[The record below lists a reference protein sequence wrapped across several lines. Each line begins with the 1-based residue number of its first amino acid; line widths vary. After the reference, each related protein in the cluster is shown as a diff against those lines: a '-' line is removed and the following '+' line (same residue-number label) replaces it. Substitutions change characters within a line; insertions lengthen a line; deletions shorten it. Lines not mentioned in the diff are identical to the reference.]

1 MQDYQLAHHSD
12 DGPNGSNQGASPA
25 IAPPWAAANDGTAAH
40 LTEKEESALPFPD
53 DFAAPHAGS
62 AGTDGTAADRQ
73 AERSGT
79 RADAGSP
86 ALTLGMASHLFGH
99 LCDQRLGVSGAT
111 ALVATAAVDAEQ
123 PAADRH
129 SAQTCAPPAELLR
142 RVEEHTGARLDQVRV
157 HIGGQAQASAAE
169 YGARAYAQGSDL
181 FFAAGQ
187 YRPGTVDG
195 DRLLIHEL
203 VHAAQQQG
211 ASSGASPAISTP
223 DSAPEQEADA
233 IAHAVTAGDQ
243 TTPRSTRRPSSRVQ
257 AAPFGIYRSP
267 DPETLGTAQT
277 TAPIAKNAIQPQRQ
291 MVAELEQETSLLRHG
306 QRVIQWIEAK
316 RCQQPDESFE
326 FTIDELF
333 AATQPRTETT
343 GKKKKTI
350 QAEITG
356 IQVKSAADLK
366 PILDILIHYGV
377 INGPSATSTNY
388 TINVETKVPYAPNR
402 LRRSEFDNAHRNIT
416 AFTERFKKR
425 VSAKSPQ
432 KSVVETDLAPMEWSS
447 DFSAVKKEKAA
458 NVKLNNLS
466 TKMGEYVVYPAAKNG
481 KAQAP
486 VFGAKSATA
495 DEKKDENGKTTGWQI
510 DIAGQAK
517 PLVLSEAPEAIE
529 PLASG
534 TREATVKRREQL
546 QREIKAAQHE
556 LHASQAYRTFS
567 KENLVLFRRLR
578 ELNTQFS
585 IGTYHGHSWAE
596 FSADIFI
603 SAGFDNKAD
612 GFWDRAVVR
621 RFFDDLNTAAEMTDA
636 EEGKFAWRAIYND
649 DELASE
655 INKKYGNER
664 VIHAPH
670 HGPHPDKLHIHL
682 DARPVTLNKDAAT
695 GYTMVDGRVHLNEPL
710 AP

>member
-1 MQDYQLAHHSD
+1 MQDVQFAHHSD
-12 DGPNGSNQGASPA
+12 DDSSGSTMGASPA
-25 IAPPWAAANDGTAAH
+25 MAPPWAAEDDGTAAH
-40 LTEKEESALPFPD
+40 STGQAESALPFPD
-53 DFAAPHAGS
+53 DFVAPHAGS
-62 AGTDGTAADRQ
+62 AGTDGTAADPQ
-73 AERSGT
+73 AVRSGT
-79 RADAGSP
+79 QTDAGSP

-111 ALVATAAVDAEQ
+111 ALLASSPVDEEH

-129 SAQTCAPPAELLR
+129 SAQTYAPPAELLR
-142 RVEEHTGARLDQVRV
+142 RVEQHTGARLDQVRV
-157 HIGGQAQASAAE
+157 HIGGKAQASAAE

-211 ASSGASPAISTP
+211 ASSGASPAISAP

-233 IAHAVTAGDQ
+233 IAHAMTAGDQ
-243 TTPRSTRRPSSRVQ
+243 AAPRSARRPLGRVQ

-291 MVAELEQETSLLRHG
+291 MVAELERETSLLRHG
-306 QRVIQWIEAK
+306 QRVIAWIEGK
-316 RCQQPDESFE
+316 RCQHPDESFE

-343 GKKKKTI
+343 GKKKTI
-350 QAEITG
+350 QAEIPG
-356 IQVKSAADLK
+356 IQIKSAAELK

-377 INGPSATSTNY
+377 INGPSATSKNY
-388 TINVETKVPYAPNR
+388 TINVETRVPYAAKQ
-402 LRRSEFDNAHRNIT
+402 LRRSKFDNAHRDIT
-416 AFTERFKKR
+416 AFTQRFKKR
-425 VSAKSPQ
+425 VHAKSPQ

-458 NVKLNNLS
+458 NIKLTNLS
-466 TKMGEYVVYPAAKNG
+466 AKMGEYVVYPAAKKG

-486 VFGAKSATA
+486 IFGAKSATA
-495 DEKKDENGKTTGWQI
+495 HEQKDENGKTTGWQI
-510 DIAGQAK
+510 EIAGQAK
-517 PLVLSEAPEAIE
+517 PLVLSDEPEAIE

-534 TREATVKRREQL
+534 TREATLKRREQL

-567 KENLVLFRRLR
+567 KENLVLFKRLR

-603 SAGFDNKAD
+603 SAGFDKDAA
-612 GFWDRAVVR
+612 GFWDRAAVR
-621 RFFDDLNTAAEMTDA
+621 RFFDDLNTAAEMTDT

-649 DELASE
+649 HDLAEE